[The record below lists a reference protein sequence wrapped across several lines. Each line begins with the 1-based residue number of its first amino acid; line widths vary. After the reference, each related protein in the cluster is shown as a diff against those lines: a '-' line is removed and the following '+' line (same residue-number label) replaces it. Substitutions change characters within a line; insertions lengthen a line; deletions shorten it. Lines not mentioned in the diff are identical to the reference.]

1 MTTLNETIASRL
13 KDHDRMDKATAES
26 LIAGTEANQSTY
38 PYMLRFF
45 VEAAYLAVLQQVKP
59 DLAEAAAKWI
69 QEAMEDGETAAE
81 VAYDWRAQL
90 AAGETLWL
98 PRSIIEA
105 L

>member
-1 MTTLNETIASRL
+1 MSELNELIASRL

-26 LIAGTEANQSTY
+26 LIAGTKASESTY
-38 PYMLRFF
+38 PYMVRFF

-59 DLAEAAAKWI
+59 DLAEAAAKWV
-69 QEAMEDGETAAE
+69 QEATEDGETAAE
-81 VAYDWRAQL
+81 VAHDWRTQL